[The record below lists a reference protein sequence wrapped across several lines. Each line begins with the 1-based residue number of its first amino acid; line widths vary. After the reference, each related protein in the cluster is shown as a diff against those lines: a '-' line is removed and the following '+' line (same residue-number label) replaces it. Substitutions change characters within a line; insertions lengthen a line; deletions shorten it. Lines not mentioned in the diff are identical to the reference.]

1 MKKQTSVLTHESN
14 GMVCSEFKG
23 SRGLDVNA
31 GRGPVNWS
39 AERRNRFAVIGP
51 QNRGTTYQTVRVQI
65 WEQHV
70 KMFHTRIETRGDEPL
85 KYLDQKDAQV
95 LASVVVDGL
104 V

>member
-1 MKKQTSVLTHESN
+1 
-14 GMVCSEFKG
+14 MVCREFRG

-51 QNRGTTYQTVRVQI
+51 QNKGTTYQTVRVQI
-65 WEQHV
+65 CEQHV
-70 KMFHTRIETRGDEPL
+70 KMFQKRVTTRGDEPL
-85 KYLDQKDAQV
+85 KYRDQINAQV
-95 LASVVVDGL
+95 LASAAVGGL